1 MFATKKGAA
10 GLVLGIVIGLVS
22 IKFAVAAVTGSISIL
37 AQAADSFLDLIAVGI
52 TFFSIIVAARP
63 ADSEHPFGH
72 GKAENI
78 SALIQAIFIFIAGSL
93 IIYSAIDRI
102 ISGSAIEMTEAG
114 IGVMTISVVTSF
126 LLSRHLLKV
135 SRAEDSPALE
145 GIAHN
150 ITADIYSAAGVLVG
164 MVVIR
169 LTGLTIIDPIIALA
183 VALII
188 LKSAYS
194 LMIKSIGGL
203 LDVRLPEDEE
213 SIIKSAITRHSNQ
226 IKDFHEL
233 HTRKSGSQRY
243 INLHIIMHKGV
254 SLEEAHQICNCIE
267 RDITIALPYS
277 NTTIHCEPHDESNS

>member
-1 MFATKKGAA
+1 
-10 GLVLGIVIGLVS
+10 
-22 IKFAVAAVTGSISIL
+22 
-37 AQAADSFLDLIAVGI
+37 
-52 TFFSIIVAARP
+52 
-63 ADSEHPFGH
+63 
-72 GKAENI
+72 
-78 SALIQAIFIFIAGSL
+78 
-93 IIYSAIDRI
+93 
-102 ISGSAIEMTEAG
+102 
-114 IGVMTISVVTSF
+114 
-126 LLSRHLLKV
+126 
-135 SRAEDSPALE
+135 
-145 GIAHN
+145 
-150 ITADIYSAAGVLVG
+150 
-164 MVVIR
+164 MVVIH

-183 VALII
+183 AALII